1 MPEQSSHSRLDIKTN
16 PEEKRNM
23 ITGSIVALVTPMN
36 EDGSLDLES
45 LEALVEHHIRSGTD
59 AIVSVGTTG
68 ESSTLSHEEHRVV
81 IQKTLE
87 FAKGRIPVIAGTGS
101 NSTAEAVELTEAACD
116 VGADACLL
124 VVPYY
129 NKPNQEGLYQ
139 HFKTIAESSSTMPLI
154 LYNVPSRTSVD
165 LHNDT
170 VVRLSQIDNIV
181 GIKDAT
187 ADIERGR
194 RLIENTSEDFVS
206 YSGQDTAALD
216 LMLAGGK
223 GTISVTANVAPSL
236 MHQMCEAA
244 VAGDEEKAVELNDK
258 LAPLHEAVFVDSNP
272 IPAKWC
278 VSQQGHIK
286 NCLRLPLVPL
296 ASEHYDRVRAA
307 MHFAQV
313 I

>member
-1 MPEQSSHSRLDIKTN
+1 
-16 PEEKRNM
+16 M

-45 LEALVEHHIRSGTD
+45 LERLVEHHINSGTD

-129 NKPNQEGLYQ
+129 NKPNQEGLYK

>member
-1 MPEQSSHSRLDIKTN
+1 
-16 PEEKRNM
+16 M

-45 LEALVEHHIRSGTD
+45 LERLVEHHINSGTD

-129 NKPNQEGLYQ
+129 NKPNQEGLYK

-194 RLIENTSEDFVS
+194 RLIENTSVDFVS

>member
-1 MPEQSSHSRLDIKTN
+1 MSQA
-16 PEEKRNM
+16 
-23 ITGSIVALVTPMN
+23 AL
-36 EDGSLDLES
+36 
-45 LEALVEHHIRSGTD
+45 RW
-59 AIVSVGTTG
+59 
-68 ESSTLSHEEHRVV
+68 
-81 IQKTLE
+81 
-87 FAKGRIPVIAGTGS
+87 
-101 NSTAEAVELTEAACD
+101 
-116 VGADACLL
+116 
-124 VVPYY
+124 
-129 NKPNQEGLYQ
+129 
-139 HFKTIAESSSTMPLI
+139 
-154 LYNVPSRTSVD
+154 D

>member
-1 MPEQSSHSRLDIKTN
+1 
-16 PEEKRNM
+16 M

-36 EDGSLDLES
+36 EDGSLDLDS
-45 LEALVEHHIRSGTD
+45 LERLVEHHINSGTD

-129 NKPNQEGLYQ
+129 NKPNQEGLYK

-170 VVRLSQIDNIV
+170 VVRLNQIDNIV

>member
-1 MPEQSSHSRLDIKTN
+1 
-16 PEEKRNM
+16 M

-36 EDGSLDLES
+36 EDGSLDLDS
-45 LEALVEHHIRSGTD
+45 LETLVEHHIRSGTD

>member
-1 MPEQSSHSRLDIKTN
+1 
-16 PEEKRNM
+16 M

-36 EDGSLDLES
+36 EDGSLDLDS
-45 LEALVEHHIRSGTD
+45 LETLVEHHIRSGTD
-59 AIVSVGTTG
+59 AIGSVGTTG

>member
-1 MPEQSSHSRLDIKTN
+1 
-16 PEEKRNM
+16 M

-36 EDGSLDLES
+36 EDGSIDLES

-116 VGADACLL
+116 VGADGCLL

>member
-1 MPEQSSHSRLDIKTN
+1 
-16 PEEKRNM
+16 M

-45 LEALVEHHIRSGTD
+45 LERLVEHHINSGTD

-129 NKPNQEGLYQ
+129 NKPNQEGLYK
-139 HFKTIAESSSTMPLI
+139 HFKTIAESSSNMPLI

>member
-1 MPEQSSHSRLDIKTN
+1 
-16 PEEKRNM
+16 M

-45 LEALVEHHIRSGTD
+45 LKRLVEHHIKSGTD

-129 NKPNQEGLYQ
+129 NKPNQEGLYK

-216 LMLAGGK
+216 LMLVGGK

>member
-1 MPEQSSHSRLDIKTN
+1 
-16 PEEKRNM
+16 M

-45 LEALVEHHIRSGTD
+45 LERLVEHHINSGTD

-87 FAKGRIPVIAGTGS
+87 FAKGRIPVVAGTGS

-129 NKPNQEGLYQ
+129 NKPNQEGLYK

-258 LAPLHEAVFVDSNP
+258 LAPLHEAVFIDSNP

>member
-1 MPEQSSHSRLDIKTN
+1 
-16 PEEKRNM
+16 M

-45 LEALVEHHIRSGTD
+45 LERLVEHHINSGTD

-87 FAKGRIPVIAGTGS
+87 FAKGRIPVVAGTGS

-129 NKPNQEGLYQ
+129 NKPNQEGLYK

-194 RLIENTSEDFVS
+194 RLIENTPEDFVS

>member
-1 MPEQSSHSRLDIKTN
+1 
-16 PEEKRNM
+16 M

-36 EDGSLDLES
+36 EDGSIDLES
-45 LEALVEHHIRSGTD
+45 LERLVQHHIKSGTD

-87 FAKGRIPVIAGTGS
+87 FAKSQIPVIAGTGS
-101 NSTAEAVELTEAACD
+101 NSTAEAVELTEAAGD

-129 NKPNQEGLYQ
+129 NKPNQEGLYK
-139 HFKTIAESSSTMPLI
+139 HFKTIAESSPTMPLI

-194 RLIENTSEDFVS
+194 RLIENTSQDFVS

-216 LMLAGGK
+216 LMLVGGK

-236 MHQMCEAA
+236 MHQMCQAA
-244 VAGDEEKAVELNDK
+244 VAGDEEKAIELNDK